1 MHLKFFLGIVSI
13 YKRQSL
19 LKDTKC
25 GDYASNIIILGNW
38 LTVSFS
44 GFDIQSLFNLV
55 SWWCLAGGLRSSFNF
70 IYHWHYLPAAQGHSR
85 SYSFMFQH
93 RITPFP
99 ISGTEGDL
107 PNFNKTTTYGCCE
120 LLHLWETQY
129 ARNSKENLTL
139 YAKGHSV
146 FSVVSLLILPLT
158 P

>member
-1 MHLKFFLGIVSI
+1 
-13 YKRQSL
+13 
-19 LKDTKC
+19 
-25 GDYASNIIILGNW
+25 
-38 LTVSFS
+38 
-44 GFDIQSLFNLV
+44 
-55 SWWCLAGGLRSSFNF
+55 
-70 IYHWHYLPAAQGHSR
+70 
-85 SYSFMFQH
+85 MFQH

-146 FSVVSLLILPLT
+146 FSVVSLLILPLRIKFT
-158 P
+158 PGLNTRNNIGGFGRGGYDDDMP